1 MLSRAGVLA
10 TLDTRIREHTETG
23 KTLGVLVVR
32 ILRLRELNI
41 LFGYEVGERLVEA
54 VAQRMSSALRPVD
67 RVLQAGDNEFVLM
80 LPELLSANH
89 ALLAAHR
96 VLRAFEQPLTVDG
109 YDLLATVAIGVA
121 IGPQHGDSADALC
134 RRADIAFG
142 EGLRSG
148 EHVALF
154 VPRESYLDVP
164 YGELRN
170 ALGNGEL
177 QPHLQPIFEVRSGR
191 LIGAES
197 LARWHSPVLGT
208 ISPDIFVPL
217 AEQTGLIGELT
228 RWSMNATLRF
238 AGLARLAERGMHFS
252 INLSPRVFLQHDFG
266 DQLLAAL
273 KIWDVPARA
282 LMLEITEGSVMEDP
296 GRSATVLQRMRAAGM
311 SIAIDDFGTGHSSLS
326 YLKQF
331 PADEVKLDRSFI
343 RDIAHDER
351 SARLLRA
358 IIELAHRLE
367 MRVVAEGVE
376 DAATLHV
383 LGEMGCDLAQGFHL
397 GRAQPAEQFVAALPG
412 I

>member
-1 MLSRAGVLA
+1 V
-10 TLDTRIREHTETG
+10 DT
-23 KTLGVLVVR
+23 V
-32 ILRLRELNI
+32 
-41 LFGYEVGERLVEA
+41 
-54 VAQRMSSALRPVD
+54 Q
-67 RVLQAGDNEFVLM
+67 QAGDNEFVLT

-96 VLRAFEQPLTVDG
+96 LLRAFQLPLTVDE
-109 YDLLATVAIGVA
+109 YDILATVAIGVA
-121 IGPQHGDSADALC
+121 ICPDHGGGADALC

-148 EHVALF
+148 DHVALF
-154 VPRESYLDVP
+154 LPRESYLDVP

-170 ALGNGEL
+170 ALVNGEL

-197 LARWHSPVLGT
+197 LARWHSPELGT

-228 RWSMNATLRF
+228 RWSMNATLRY
-238 AGLARLAERGMHFS
+238 AALARLAERGMHFS

-282 LMLEITEGSVMEDP
+282 LMLEITEGAVMEDP
-296 GRSATVLQRMRAAGM
+296 VRSASVLQRMRAAGM
-311 SIAIDDFGTGHSSLS
+311 SIAIDDFGTGQSSLS

-343 RDIAHDER
+343 RDIVHDER
-351 SARLLRA
+351 SARLLRS
-358 IIELAHRLE
+358 IIELAHSLD

-376 DAATLHV
+376 DAATLHL

-397 GRAQPAEQFVAALPG
+397 GRAQPAEQFVAELPG